1 MHLEQIVTPGNL
13 KTDTYVMFD
22 SDEYL
27 DSPQVTIAERVELR
41 RQKKSDDEQP
51 DTTDM
56 PDLESE
62 ESA

>member
-13 KTDTYVMFD
+13 KTDTCVMFD

-41 RQKKSDDEQP
+41 RQKKIR
-51 DTTDM
+51 
-56 PDLESE
+56 
-62 ESA
+62 